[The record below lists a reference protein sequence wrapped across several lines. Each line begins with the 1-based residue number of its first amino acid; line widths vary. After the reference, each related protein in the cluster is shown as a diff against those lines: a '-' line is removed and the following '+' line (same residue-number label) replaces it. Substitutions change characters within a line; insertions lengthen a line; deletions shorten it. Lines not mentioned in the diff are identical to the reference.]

1 MNSNL
6 KNRSRF
12 QQKSR
17 PPRSHVRSVDS
28 VAGPIP
34 SHHAQL
40 RAAQRGLT
48 QQDIAYVLRYG
59 HLYHAGGAMI
69 YFLRSVDIPD
79 DDYRHMKRLEGTAVL
94 VNRDR
99 SSIITTCRNRT
110 HGSRNIRHK
119 MAQRW

>member
-6 KNRSRF
+6 T
-12 QQKSR
+12 
-17 PPRSHVRSVDS
+17 RSHVRSVDS
-28 VAGPIP
+28 VAGHTL
-34 SHHAQL
+34 SLHAEL

-48 QQDIAYVLRYG
+48 QQDIEYVLRYG

-94 VNRDR
+94 VDRDR
-99 SSIITTCRNRT
+99 ASIITTWRNRK
-110 HGSRNIRHK
+110 HGSRNIRYK
-119 MAQRW
+119 MAQPW

>member
-1 MNSNL
+1 VHS
-6 KNRSRF
+6 F
-12 QQKSR
+12 
-17 PPRSHVRSVDS
+17 DS
-28 VAGPIP
+28 VADYTL

-48 QQDIAYVLRYG
+48 QQDIEYVLRYG
-59 HLYHAGGAMI
+59 HLSHAGGAMI

-79 DDYRHMKRLEGTAVL
+79 DDYRHMKWLEGTAVL
-94 VNRDR
+94 VNRGH
-99 SSIITTCRNRT
+99 SSIITTWRNRK